1 MKQKK
6 YLMSFTTG
14 GLFYVE
20 SLLLLELYIKLQD
33 WNDVYI
39 YALDKNT
46 LQTRVVNS
54 AKRIVKEIINRLK
67 TLSKNE
73 LLLLYKGSISD
84 QKYLLWLSVC
94 RRFIFIKE
102 FAIEVIRERYLTLK
116 YDLPVEEYE
125 AFFNLK
131 AQWYEELEK
140 ITDSSRYKQRTVVYK
155 ILREA
160 DIIDKNK
167 FILPA
172 MLSDELI
179 ITIAQTNKDDLT
191 IFPISDL
198 DLERVTS

>member
-84 QKYLLWLSVC
+84 QKYILWLSVC
-94 RRFIFIKE
+94 RRYIFIKE

-125 AFFNLK
+125 SFFNLK

-179 ITIAQTNKDDLT
+179 KTIAQTNKDDLT

>member
-14 GLFYVE
+14 GLFYIE

-198 DLERVTS
+198 DLERVT

>member
-84 QKYLLWLSVC
+84 QKYILWLSVC

-125 AFFNLK
+125 SFFNLK

-140 ITDSSRYKQRTVVYK
+140 IKDSSRYKQRTVVYK

>member
-84 QKYLLWLSVC
+84 QKYILWLSVC
-94 RRFIFIKE
+94 RRYIFIKE

-179 ITIAQTNKDDLT
+179 KTIAQTNKDDLT

-198 DLERVTS
+198 DLQRVIL